1 MTATVYDLHCHSTA
15 SDGTLTPSALVA
27 RAIQR
32 GVDYLAITDHDDTSG
47 LAEAH
52 QASAGT
58 SLSII
63 DGVELST
70 VWERRTV
77 HVVGLFLDAASPVLQ
92 EALTAVRTARRQRGE
107 AIAEA
112 LARAGIGGALEGA
125 RRFVT
130 NEALISRSHF
140 ARFLV
145 EQKHVSGKQKAFDRY
160 LGQGKPAH
168 VPSHWP
174 AFSESVALLHAAGGV
189 AVLAHPGRYPLTDTA
204 MRRLLDDFRDC
215 GGNAIEVFSPSHTP
229 QQSERFI
236 EYARFYG
243 FKASLG
249 SDFHDPEESHIDL
262 GALPPLPPGL
272 TPVWSLQEHA
282 GIMRGAWT

>member
-1 MTATVYDLHCHSTA
+1 MTVYDLHCHSTA
-15 SDGTLTPSALVA
+15 SDGTLTPSTLVT

-32 GVDYLAITDHDDTSG
+32 GVDCLAITDHDDVSG
-47 LAEAH
+47 LPEAH

-58 SLSII
+58 SLRII
-63 DGVELST
+63 NGVELSSL
-70 VWERRTV
+70 WERRTI
-77 HVVGLFLDAASPVLQ
+77 HVVGLFFDTGSSVLQ
-92 EALTAVRTARRQRGE
+92 EALAAVRAARRQRAE
-107 AIAEA
+107 AIGHA

-145 EQKHVSGKQKAFDRY
+145 DRGYVSSKQKAFNHY

-168 VPSHWP
+168 VSPPWP
-174 AFSESVALLHAAGGV
+174 AISESIAVLHAAGGM

-204 MRRLLDDFRDC
+204 MRRLLEEFRDN
-215 GGNAIEVFSPSHTP
+215 GGDAIEVFSPSHTP

-249 SDFHDPEESHIDL
+249 SDFHDPGESYIDL
-262 GALPPLPPGL
+262 DALPPLPPGL
-272 TPVWSLQEHA
+272 VPVWSAVLP
-282 GIMRGAWT
+282 I